1 MIPVSITRRIA
12 GRWLPALATLLITG
26 CAAAPMRVYVN
37 PQADMTLYKKI
48 AVVPFANLS
57 GDPYA
62 GARVTRAFT
71 TELVIA
77 DRFQLVDPAV
87 LTGELERNGAFPDA
101 QGQIDAGK
109 LKDAAARLEA
119 TAFIRG
125 GVSEYAM
132 RHAGTDDFPVVSFDA
147 EMVDVATGTVIWR
160 VSVTESGKGRFPV
173 VGGPGERSFGAVTQA
188 ACRRAVDE
196 LRRKVL

>member
-1 MIPVSITRRIA
+1 MIPKRSVT
-12 GRWLPALATLLITG
+12 LATLALVAVLPAMLAG

-37 PQADMTLYKKI
+37 PQADMTMYQKI
-48 AVVPFANLS
+48 AVLPFANLS
-57 GDPYA
+57 GDPFA

-71 TELVIA
+71 TELVVA
-77 DRFQLVDPAV
+77 DRFKLVDPSEITA
-87 LTGELERNGAFPDA
+87 LLERSGGLPDN
-101 QGQIDAGK
+101 QGQFDPGK
-109 LKDAAARLEA
+109 VRDAATRLEA
-119 TAFIRG
+119 TAYIRG

-132 RHAGTDDFPVVSFDA
+132 RHTGTEDFPVVSFDA

-188 ACRRAVDE
+188 ACQRAVDE